1 MVRSLP
7 ILAISLMVLLFSCQ
21 KETSFEGDNSPAKGS
36 LSSNATGDCTP
47 KTVNGTYTA
56 GTALVA
62 SVNTITCEV
71 NVTQKGPYIITTDT
85 INGYFFSATG
95 TFTSLGAN
103 TVTLRG
109 NGTPFS
115 AGVNNFIVSFD
126 GSFCDVQVTVQGA
139 GGGGGGGGATAVY
152 SLVAGGTPANCATAV
167 VSGTYTQNTV
177 LNASNTLSIT
187 VNVTTI
193 GTYTIS
199 ASGGGMTF
207 ARSGTFTTTGNQ
219 VITLSGSG
227 TPTTSGANT
236 ITFAAPNASCSFT
249 VNVAPSGGG
258 AAVGTLAG
266 APGACAPV
274 TVNGF
279 YVEGAAPVTSNTV
292 GVTVNVTT
300 AGTYSITTN
309 TVAGLSF
316 SSSGNLTVGNNQV
329 INLNAAGTPSTAGTH
344 TYTVTFGTSS
354 CTFTVQVLPN
364 DYFPRSVGSN
374 WSYEFNDAANDS
386 LLRVVNPNTITALG
400 NAYQIFLAND
410 GTGLDSSGYY
420 RRNGGDYFEWFNA
433 GSYLGYDAPVW
444 GQYIMVK
451 DNVAVNTVWKSSG
464 FAGTAQGTALNVRFS
479 YKILQKDVPFTVTSS
494 VGGTTYNNVI
504 VVEEKLELEVTPG
517 VWQDITNTIDFFGK
531 AYYARGIGLILYE
544 ALNAAGVVQDK
555 QELRRFRIL

>member
-1 MVRSLP
+1 MLRSLS
-7 ILAISLMVLLFSCQ
+7 LLTISCLVLFLSCQ
-21 KETSFEGDNSPAKGS
+21 KETSFEGDNTPAEGS
-36 LSSNATGDCTP
+36 LLSDVNGDCTP
-47 KTVNGTYTA
+47 KTVNGTYVA

-62 SVNTITCEV
+62 SVNTITCDV
-71 NVTQKGPYIITTDT
+71 NVTKKGPYLITTDT

-95 TFTSLGAN
+95 TFTSLGNN

-126 GSFCDVQVTVQGA
+126 STFCDIQVTVQGS
-139 GGGGGGGGATAVY
+139 GGGGGGGTNAVY
-152 SLVAGGTPANCATAV
+152 TLVAGGTPSNCASAV
-167 VSGTYTQNTV
+167 VNGTYTQNAALT
-177 LNASNTLSIT
+177 ASNTVTVS

-193 GTYTIS
+193 GAYTLT
-199 ASGGGMTF
+199 ATGGGMTF
-207 ARSGTFTTTGNQ
+207 TATGNFTTTGNQ
-219 VITLSGSG
+219 NVTMTGSG
-227 TPTTSGANT
+227 TPATSGANT
-236 ITFAAPNASCSFT
+236 VTFAAPNNSCNFA
-249 VNVAPSGGG
+249 VNVAPAGGG

-266 APGACAPV
+266 SPGTCSPI

-279 YVEGAAPVTSNTV
+279 YIESSATGSSNTV

-300 AGTYSITTN
+300 AGTYTISTN
-309 TVAGLSF
+309 TVNGLSF

-329 INLNAAGTPSTAGTH
+329 INLAASGTPTTAGNQ
-344 TYTVTFGTSS
+344 TYTVTFGSSS

-386 LLRVVNPNTITALG
+386 LYRVVNPSTLSALG
-400 NAYQIFLAND
+400 NTYQIFLGND

-420 RRNGGDYFEWFNA
+420 RRNGGDYFEWFDA
-433 GSYLGYDAPVW
+433 GGYLGYDAPVW

-451 DNVAVNTVWKSSG
+451 DNVAANTIWKSSG
-464 FAGTAQGTALNVRFS
+464 YAGTAQGTALNVRFS
-479 YKILQKDVPFTVTSS
+479 YKILQKDVPVTVTSS
-494 VGGTTYNNVI
+494 VGNTTYNNVI

>member
-1 MVRSLP
+1 MLRSLS
-7 ILAISLMVLLFSCQ
+7 LLTISCLVLFLSCQ
-21 KETSFEGDNSPAKGS
+21 KETSFEGDNTPAEGS
-36 LSSNATGDCTP
+36 LLSDVNGDCTP
-47 KTVNGTYTA
+47 KTVNGTYVA

-62 SVNTITCEV
+62 SVNTITCDV
-71 NVTQKGPYIITTDT
+71 NVTKQGPYLITTDT

-95 TFTSLGAN
+95 TFTSLGNN

-126 GSFCDVQVTVQGA
+126 STFCDIQVTVQGS
-139 GGGGGGGGATAVY
+139 GGGGGGGTNAVY
-152 SLVAGGTPANCATAV
+152 ALVAGGTPSNCASAV
-167 VSGTYTQNTV
+167 VNGTYTQNAPLTATNTV
-177 LNASNTLSIT
+177 TVS

-193 GTYTIS
+193 GAYTLT
-199 ASGGGMTF
+199 ATGGGMTF
-207 ARSGTFTTTGNQ
+207 TSAGNFTTTGNQ
-219 VITLSGSG
+219 NVTMTGSG
-227 TPTTSGANT
+227 TPATSGTNT
-236 ITFAAPNASCSFT
+236 VTFAAPNNSCNFT
-249 VNVAPSGGG
+249 VNVAPAGGG
-258 AAVGTLAG
+258 AAVGVLAG
-266 APGACAPV
+266 APGTCSPI

-279 YVEGAAPVTSNTV
+279 YVESAATGSSNTV

-300 AGTYSITTN
+300 AGAYTISTN
-309 TVAGLSF
+309 TVNGMSF

-329 INLNAAGTPSTAGTH
+329 VNLAASGTPTTAGNQ
-344 TYTVTFGTSS
+344 TYTVTFGSSS

-374 WSYEFNDAANDS
+374 WSYEFNDDATDS
-386 LLRVVNPNTITALG
+386 LYRVVNPNTITALG
-400 NAYQIFLAND
+400 NAYQIFLGND

-420 RRNGGDYFEWFNA
+420 RRNGGDYFEWFDV
-433 GSYLGYDAPVW
+433 GDYLGYDDPVW

-451 DNVAVNTVWKSSG
+451 DNVAANTIWKSSG
-464 FAGTAQGTALNVRFS
+464 YAGTAQGTALNVRFS
-479 YKILQKDVPFTVTSS
+479 YKILQKDVPVTVTSS
-494 VGGTTYNNVI
+494 VGNTTYNNVI

-531 AYYARGIGLILYE
+531 AYYARGIGLVLYE

>member
-1 MVRSLP
+1 MLRSLS
-7 ILAISLMVLLFSCQ
+7 LLTISCLVLFLSCQ
-21 KETSFEGDNSPAKGS
+21 KETSFEGDNTPAEGS
-36 LSSNATGDCTP
+36 LLSDVNGDCTP
-47 KTVNGTYTA
+47 KTVNGTYVA

-62 SVNTITCEV
+62 SVNTITCDV
-71 NVTQKGPYIITTDT
+71 NVTKQGPYLITTDT

-95 TFTSLGAN
+95 TFTSLGNN

-126 GSFCDVQVTVQGA
+126 STFCDIQVTVQGS
-139 GGGGGGGGATAVY
+139 GGGGGGGTNAVY
-152 SLVAGGTPANCATAV
+152 ALVAGGTPSNCASAV
-167 VSGTYTQNTV
+167 VNGTYTQNAPLTATNTV
-177 LNASNTLSIT
+177 TVS

-193 GTYTIS
+193 GAYTLT
-199 ASGGGMTF
+199 ATGGGMTF
-207 ARSGTFTTTGNQ
+207 TSAGNFTTTGNQ
-219 VITLSGSG
+219 NVTLTGSG
-227 TPTTSGANT
+227 TPATSGANT
-236 ITFAAPNASCSFT
+236 VTFAAPNNSCNFT
-249 VNVAPSGGG
+249 VNVAPAGGG
-258 AAVGTLAG
+258 AAVGVLAG
-266 APGACAPV
+266 APGTCSPI

-279 YVEGAAPVTSNTV
+279 YVESAATGSSNTV

-300 AGTYSITTN
+300 AGAYTISTN
-309 TVAGLSF
+309 TVNGMSF

-329 INLNAAGTPSTAGTH
+329 VNLAASGTPTTAGNQ
-344 TYTVTFGTSS
+344 TYTVTFGSSS

-374 WSYEFNDAANDS
+374 WSYEFNDDATDS
-386 LLRVVNPNTITALG
+386 LYRVVNPNTITALG
-400 NAYQIFLAND
+400 NAYQIFLGND

-420 RRNGGDYFEWFNA
+420 RRNGGDYFEWFDV
-433 GSYLGYDAPVW
+433 GDYLGYDDPVW

-451 DNVAVNTVWKSSG
+451 DNVAANTIWKSSG
-464 FAGTAQGTALNVRFS
+464 YAGTAQGTALNVRFS
-479 YKILQKDVPFTVTSS
+479 YKILQKDVPVTVTSS
-494 VGGTTYNNVI
+494 VGNTTYNNVI

-531 AYYARGIGLILYE
+531 AYYARGIGLVLYE

>member
-1 MVRSLP
+1 MLRSLS
-7 ILAISLMVLLFSCQ
+7 LLTISCLVLFLSCQ
-21 KETSFEGDNSPAKGS
+21 KETSFEGDNTPAEGS
-36 LSSNATGDCTP
+36 LLSDVNGDCTP
-47 KTVNGTYTA
+47 KTVNGTYVA

-62 SVNTITCEV
+62 SVNTITCDV
-71 NVTQKGPYIITTDT
+71 NVTKQGPYLITTDT

-95 TFTSLGAN
+95 TFTSLGNN

-126 GSFCDVQVTVQGA
+126 STFCDIQVTVQGS
-139 GGGGGGGGATAVY
+139 GGGGGGTNAVY
-152 SLVAGGTPANCATAV
+152 ALVAGGTPSNCASAV
-167 VSGTYTQNTV
+167 VNGTYTQNAA
-177 LNASNTLSIT
+177 LIASNTVTVS

-193 GTYTIS
+193 GAYTLT
-199 ASGGGMTF
+199 ATGGGMTF
-207 ARSGTFTTTGNQ
+207 TATGNFTTTGNQ
-219 VITLSGSG
+219 NVTLTGSG
-227 TPTTSGANT
+227 TPATSGANT
-236 ITFAAPNASCSFT
+236 LTFAAPNNSCNFT
-249 VNVAPSGGG
+249 VNVAPAGGG
-258 AAVGTLAG
+258 AAVGVLAG
-266 APGACAPV
+266 APGTCSPI

-279 YVEGAAPVTSNTV
+279 YVESAATGSSNTV

-300 AGTYSITTN
+300 AGTYTISTN
-309 TVAGLSF
+309 TVNGLSF

-329 INLNAAGTPSTAGTH
+329 INLAASGTPTTAGNQ
-344 TYTVTFGTSS
+344 TYTVTFGSSS

-386 LLRVVNPNTITALG
+386 LYRVVNPSTLSALG
-400 NAYQIFLAND
+400 NTYQIFLGND

-420 RRNGGDYFEWFNA
+420 RRNGGDYFEWFDA
-433 GSYLGYDAPVW
+433 GGYLGYDAPVW

-451 DNVAVNTVWKSSG
+451 DNVAANTIWKSSG
-464 FAGTAQGTALNVRFS
+464 YAGTAQGTALNVRFS
-479 YKILQKDVPFTVTSS
+479 YKILQKDVPVTVTSS
-494 VGGTTYNNVI
+494 VGNTTYNNVI

>member
-1 MVRSLP
+1 MLRSFSL
-7 ILAISLMVLLFSCQ
+7 LAISILVLFVSCQ
-21 KETSFEGDNSPAKGS
+21 KEASFEGDNSPAKGS
-36 LSSNATGDCTP
+36 LSTNANGDCTP
-47 KTVNGTYTA
+47 KTVNGSYTA
-56 GTALVA
+56 GTALIA
-62 SVNTITCEV
+62 STNTITCEV
-71 NVTQKGPYIITTDT
+71 NVTKKGPYIITTDT

-126 GSFCDVQVTVQGA
+126 GSFCDVQVTVQG
-139 GGGGGGGGATAVY
+139 GGGGGGGTTAVY

-167 VSGTYTQNTV
+167 VNGTYTQNTA
-177 LNASNTLSIT
+177 LAASNTVNIA

-193 GTYTIS
+193 GSYNIS

-207 ARSGTFTTTGNQ
+207 NRSGTFTTTGNQ
-219 VITLSGSG
+219 VITLNGSG
-227 TPTTSGANT
+227 TPTTSGANA
-236 ITFAAPNASCSFT
+236 ITFAAPNAGCSFT

-258 AAVGTLAG
+258 VAVGTLAG
-266 APGACAPV
+266 APGTCAPIA
-274 TVNGF
+274 VNGF
-279 YVEGAAPVTSNTV
+279 YVEGTAPVSSNTV

-300 AGTYSITTN
+300 AGTFNITTN

-329 INLNAAGTPSTAGTH
+329 VNLTASGTPTTVGTH

-354 CTFTVQVLPN
+354 CSFTVQVLPN

-374 WSYEFNDAANDS
+374 WSYEINDAANDS
-386 LLRVVNPNTITALG
+386 LFRVVNPNTITALG
-400 NAYQIFLAND
+400 NPYQIFLAND

-420 RRNGGDYFEWFNA
+420 RRSGGDYFEWFNA
-433 GSYLGYDAPVW
+433 GSYLSYDAPVW

-451 DNVAVNTVWKSSG
+451 DNVAANTVWKSTG
-464 FAGTAQGTALNVRFS
+464 FAGTAQGAAFNVRFS
-479 YKILQKDVPFTVTSS
+479 QKILQKDVPFTITSS
-494 VGGTTYNNVI
+494 LGSTTYNNVI

-517 VWQDITNTIDFFGK
+517 VWQDITGTIDFFGK

-544 ALNAAGVVQDK
+544 SLNAAGVVQDK